1 MGTQSRDFGTED
13 LEEMALDDEKYS
25 SKQYYLF
32 EFPQEV
38 DHYLQTGDSSAALTN
53 VRARW
58 MHQELRDL
66 MKEYSTRYYTFNPLY
81 LADYE
86 TQKTL
91 LVKLKTVT
99 ELVLD
104 EVVEVSLG

>member
-1 MGTQSRDFGTED
+1 MG
-13 LEEMALDDEKYS
+13 LDDEKHS

-32 EFPQEV
+32 EFSQEV
-38 DHYLQTGDSSAALTN
+38 DYYLSTGDSSAALTN
-53 VRARW
+53 LNAQW

-66 MKEYSTRYYTFNPLY
+66 MKEYSTRYYTYNPLY

-91 LVKLKTVT
+91 LVKLRTVR

-104 EVVEVSLG
+104 EVVEVDLG